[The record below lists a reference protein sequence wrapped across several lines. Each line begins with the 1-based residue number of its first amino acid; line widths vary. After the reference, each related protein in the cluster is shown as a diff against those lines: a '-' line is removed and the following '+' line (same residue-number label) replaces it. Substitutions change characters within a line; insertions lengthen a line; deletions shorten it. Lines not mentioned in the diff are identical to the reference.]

1 MSVRGASARTGH
13 VWMSRE
19 GAREK
24 PDEAAMGDRAVGTGG
39 MRILLAA
46 VAIAD
51 LPDVQCVLDDY
62 VAQAAARWLDLTDCV
77 PAFRVGEPTE

>member
-1 MSVRGASARTGH
+1 
-13 VWMSRE
+13 MSRE

-51 LPDVQCVLDDY
+51 LPDVQCVLDNDY
-62 VAQAAARWLDLTDCV
+62 AQVAARCSVSL
-77 PAFRVGEPTE
+77 VGFLLFA

>member
-1 MSVRGASARTGH
+1 
-13 VWMSRE
+13 MSRE

-51 LPDVQCVLDDY
+51 LPDLQCVLDSY
-62 VAQAAARWLDLTDCV
+62 IAQAAARWLGLTDC
-77 PAFRVGEPTE
+77 ALLFAWANRQSRSISHMHYGIYT

>member
-1 MSVRGASARTGH
+1 
-13 VWMSRE
+13 MSRE

-51 LPDVQCVLDDY
+51 LPGVRCVLDND
-62 VAQAAARWLDLTDCV
+62 VAQAAARWLGLASRVSAFCVDELT
-77 PAFRVGEPTE
+77 

>member
-1 MSVRGASARTGH
+1 MSVRGVSARTGH

-39 MRILLAA
+39 MRIMLAA

-51 LPDVQCVLDDY
+51 LPDVQCVLDNDD
-62 VAQAAARWLDLTDCV
+62 AQAAARWLSFTSRV
-77 PAFRVGEPTE
+77 SAFRVDELT